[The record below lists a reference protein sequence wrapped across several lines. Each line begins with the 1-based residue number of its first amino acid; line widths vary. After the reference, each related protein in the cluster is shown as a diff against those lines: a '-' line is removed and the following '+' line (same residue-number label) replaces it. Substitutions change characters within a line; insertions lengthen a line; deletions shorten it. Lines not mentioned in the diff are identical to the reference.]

1 MPTTIVDAMFGGTAS
16 TAGAAVCWYNAA
28 LPREQV
34 DPRLLPAAQ
43 RRGCTQSGSPPPWAA
58 PPPTCSARARA
69 DGRAAGTS
77 STGHSNPRYAT
88 GGNAT
93 AHRTPT
99 AGAVRAESA
108 CGNPPA
114 PLA

>member
-1 MPTTIVDAMFGGTAS
+1 MPAS
-16 TAGAAVCWYNAA
+16 LLATVA
-28 LPREQV
+28 LTLIATV
-34 DPRLLPAAQ
+34 A
-43 RRGCTQSGSPPPWAA
+43 RRHKTG
-58 PPPTCSARARA
+58 
-69 DGRAAGTS
+69 AAGTS